1 MVFTTFNVACPEAS
15 SGALPKRR
23 TMRAEIT
30 RPLRDTATCTVTHL
44 AVALTWP
51 PAGQLSESDVTDAL
65 VRAQPPHL
73 LPEFTQAAFGQFLVR
88 CVEGLPVLLAA
99 SFEERIVSPEVLS
112 R

>member
-1 MVFTTFNVACPEAS
+1 MVFTTFNVVCPQAS

-30 RPLRDTATCTVTHL
+30 CPVTHL
-44 AVALTWP
+44 AVAPTWP
-51 PAGQLSESDVTDAL
+51 PAGQLSKSDVTDAL

-88 CVEGLPVLLAA
+88 CLEGLPVLLAA